1 VSPTGTALD
10 APPLYS
16 FISYPEF
23 KEGARPL
30 PVMEKVLSVLADKDD
45 WQKAFW
51 FGSMNSYLHNKMPK
65 DLLKSNPQEVLRAA
79 EIEAAGVQH
88 G

>member
-1 VSPTGTALD
+1 MGEL
-10 APPLYS
+10 
-16 FISYPEF
+16 
-23 KEGARPL
+23 
-30 PVMEKVLSVLADKDD
+30 LSVLADKDD

-51 FGSMNSYLHNKMPK
+51 FGSVNSYLQNKMPK
-65 DLLKSNPQEVLRAA
+65 DLLKSKPQEVLRAA